1 MSLDNAIQA
10 LVKRLETVTARL
22 EQVEKQLASGGP
34 VGAAP
39 AGGSGDDGDSSASV
53 ADFDNLISDYINH
66 LVKVTG
72 VIGSDELK
80 TQVGLLEKAV
90 QEQRKLL
97 VIASKSKK
105 PDDAALGK
113 LLQPT
118 SDLMQQI
125 GAIRDK
131 HRTSKQFNH
140 LSTLSE
146 GISCLGWVAV
156 SPTPVPFVNDA
167 RASSEFYSNKILVEF
182 KKSNEDQVNWV
193 QAWNNFM
200 KELAT
205 YIKKNHTTGLTW
217 NPRGGDASSASASA
231 PAAAPKAGG
240 GPPPPPPPAPI
251 SDAPA
256 GSDKGAAPDT
266 GALFAAIN
274 KGTGIS
280 SGLKHVT
287 KEMKNKNRADVPSV
301 VPAAAA
307 EKKPAAA
314 PKAAAAVKKGVPKL
328 EITGNKWVVE
338 WQENNNNIEIKETEP
353 KQTVYIYKCEKSVVR
368 ITGKI
373 NNVTLDSCKRVAV
386 VFSDAVAACE
396 VVNSNSVEIQVT
408 GKVPSI
414 AIDKC
419 SGVQVFLSKDGL
431 GVEIVS
437 SKSDQMNVLIPDPA
451 GGPDPIE
458 IAVPE
463 QYKTVVK
470 DNKLV
475 TTTVEHV

>member
-10 LVKRLETVTARL
+10 LVKRLETVTNRL

-39 AGGSGDDGDSSASV
+39 AGGSDDADHSASV
-53 ADFDNLISDYINH
+53 SDFDNLISDYISH
-66 LVKVTG
+66 LVKITG

-80 TQVGLLEKAV
+80 SQVGLVEKAV

-97 VIASKSKK
+97 AIAAKSKK
-105 PDDAALGK
+105 PDDASLGK

-125 GAIRDK
+125 VAIRDK
-131 HRTSKQFNH
+131 QRTSKQFNH

-156 SPTPVPFVNDA
+156 SPTPGPFVADA

-200 KELAT
+200 KELAN
-205 YIKKNHTTGLTW
+205 YIKKHHTTGLNW

-231 PAAAPKAGG
+231 PAASAG
-240 GPPPPPPPAPI
+240 GPPPPPPPAPAVTE
-251 SDAPA
+251 APV
-256 GSDKGAAPDT
+256 GSSKGAAPDT

-287 KEMKNKNRADVPSV
+287 KDMKNKNRTDISSV
-301 VPAAAA
+301 VPAEAA

-314 PKAAAAVKKGVPKL
+314 PKAAAAAAKKGTPKV

-338 WQENNNNIEIKETEP
+338 WQENNQNVEIKETEP

-396 VVNSNSVEIQVT
+396 VVNCNSVEIQVT

-463 QYKTVVK
+463 QYKTFVK